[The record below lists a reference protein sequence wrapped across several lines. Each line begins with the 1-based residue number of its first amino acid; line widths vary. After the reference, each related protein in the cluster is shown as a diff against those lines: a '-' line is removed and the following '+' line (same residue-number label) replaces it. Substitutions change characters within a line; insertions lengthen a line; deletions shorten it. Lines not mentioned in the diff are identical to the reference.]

1 MEKKKIDLY
10 PPRIAKSSIKYFKK
24 CIATSMVSTGGDLI
38 SDFEKKIKNYTK
50 SKYTVAFNSG
60 TSALDIAFKACK
72 IQKNTEVIAPTLTF
86 VATINAILYNKCLP
100 VFMDCDEYYNIDINK
115 VLRFLKNETFIKN
128 KKTFNKKT
136 KKIISSIVVTHV
148 WGNAVDLQKLLRECK
163 LRYIKLIE
171 DASESLGTFYK
182 KKLIHTGTLGDVGV
196 ISFNANKI
204 ITSGGGGM
212 LLTQKKEI
220 SDRAYYLSTQAKN
233 DSFNFVH
240 NEVGYNYRMINIAA
254 ALGLSQFESLKYF
267 LSRKKKIRQIYL
279 KKIDKTK
286 NFKLNLVPDY
296 AQNNCWM
303 NLVQVSGDGN
313 FQKKIIKKF
322 IKNNIFVRPVWKLNH
337 TQKIFQNF
345 QSYKI
350 KKAYDLFEKSICLP
364 SSPFLTKHEL
374 KKIVSCLNE

>member
-10 PPRIAKSSIKYFKK
+10 PPKISNNSIKYFKK
-24 CIATSMVSTGGDLI
+24 CIATNMVSTSGDLV
-38 SDFEKKIKNYTK
+38 SNFEKKIKNYTK
-50 SKYTVAFNSG
+50 SKYSVAFNSG

-72 IQKNTEVIAPTLTF
+72 IEENTEVIAPTLTF
-86 VATINAILYNKCLP
+86 VATINVILYNNCLP
-100 VFMDCDEYYNIDINK
+100 VFMDCDEYYNIDTKK

-136 KKIISSIVVTHV
+136 KKIISSVIVTHV
-148 WGNAVDLQKLLRECK
+148 WGNAVDLQKLIRECK
-163 LRYIKLIE
+163 LRNIKLIE

-182 KKLIHTGTLGDVGV
+182 KKLTHTGTLGDVGV
-196 ISFNANKI
+196 VSFNANKI

-254 ALGLSQFESLKYF
+254 ALGLSQFENLRYF
-267 LSRKKKIRQIYL
+267 LSRKKKIRQMYL
-279 KKIDKTK
+279 EKINKIK

-303 NLVQVSGDGN
+303 NLIQVSGKQN
-313 FQKKIIKKF
+313 TKKRIIKKF
-322 IKNNIFVRPVWKLNH
+322 INNKIYVRPVWKLNH
-337 TQKIFQNF
+337 TQKAFQNF
-345 QSYKI
+345 QSYQI
-350 KKAYDLFEKSICLP
+350 KKAYNLFEKSICLP
-364 SSPFLTKHEL
+364 SSPFLTKYEL
-374 KKIVSCLNE
+374 KKIVSCLSE

>member
-10 PPRIAKSSIKYFKK
+10 PPRIAKNSIKYFKK

-60 TSALDIAFKACK
+60 TSALDVAFKACK
-72 IQKNTEVIAPTLTF
+72 IQENTEVIAPTLTF
-86 VATINAILYNKCLP
+86 VATINAILYNKCFP

-163 LRYIKLIE
+163 SRYIKLIE

-254 ALGLSQFESLKYF
+254 ALGLSQFESLRYF

-279 KKIDKTK
+279 KKINKIK

-303 NLVQVSGDGN
+303 NLIQVPGDGH

-337 TQKIFQNF
+337 TQKAFKNF

-364 SSPFLTKHEL
+364 SSPFLTKNEL
-374 KKIVSCLNE
+374 KKIVSCLHE

>member
-1 MEKKKIDLY
+1 MAKKKIDLY
-10 PPRIAKSSIKYFKK
+10 PPRIAKNSIKYFKK

-60 TSALDIAFKACK
+60 TSALDVAFKACK
-72 IQKNTEVIAPTLTF
+72 IQENTEVIAPTLTF
-86 VATINAILYNKCLP
+86 VATINAILYNKCFP

-148 WGNAVDLQKLLRECK
+148 WGNAVDIQKLLRECK
-163 LRYIKLIE
+163 SRYIKLIE

-254 ALGLSQFESLKYF
+254 ALGLSQFESLRYF

-279 KKIDKTK
+279 KKINKLK

-303 NLVQVSGDGN
+303 NLIQVSGDGN
-313 FQKKIIKKF
+313 VQKKIIKKF

-337 TQKIFQNF
+337 TQKPFQNF

-350 KKAYDLFEKSICLP
+350 KRAYDLFEKSICLP

>member
-72 IQKNTEVIAPTLTF
+72 IQENTEVIAPTLTF